1 MTMERRWPAPWA
13 FGVLILPLA
22 ISFGFR
28 MTSLPFLLATAGV
41 PVNQIANVASILWVP
56 ATFAFFWAPAVDVKL
71 RRRTWL
77 VVGAVGTA
85 LGLCAALPLIGTTH
99 LKLLTAVVFAT
110 TAIADTVVMA
120 SGGGLMVTML
130 DANAQSHASAWQQA
144 GQLGGGALGGAV
156 VIWLAGRV
164 PMWAVGPL
172 IAPVI
177 VLPGLV
183 ALTIAEPRPGMS
195 AWFRG
200 RVGKIIREIW
210 ALVRA
215 PQRRWGTLLLLSPT
229 GTGAAAAL
237 LPAIAS
243 YYGVGAAGVMWVN
256 GAAGGAMLA
265 LGALCGTLLP
275 GDWDRR
281 LTYAGAG
288 LTNALAAIVLITA
301 NRPSIYLAGT
311 ILYLLTNGLAW
322 ARFTA
327 LMVEII
333 GKDTRDASTFFTAL
347 AAVGSVPVL
356 FMTWLDGVGFHKF
369 GTRGLLWMDAA
380 PNILIFAIVASVF
393 VARGMSLRTVPQPA
407 VLQADIPT
415 E

>member
-1 MTMERRWPAPWA
+1 MAMERRWPAPWA
-13 FGVLILPLA
+13 FSVLILPLA

-28 MTSLPFLLATAGV
+28 MTPLPFLLARAGV
-41 PVNQIANVASILWVP
+41 PVDQIANVASILWFP
-56 ATFAFFWAPAVDVKL
+56 AILAFLWAPAVDVKL

-85 LGLCAALPLIGTTH
+85 VGLCAAFPLIGAQH
-99 LKLLTAVVFAT
+99 LKLLTAVVFA
-110 TAIADTVVMA
+110 AAVADSVVMA
-120 SGGGLMVTML
+120 SGGGLMVTAL
-130 DANAQSHASAWQQA
+130 DASAQSHASAWQQA

-164 PMWAVGPL
+164 PLWAVGPL
-172 IAPVI
+172 IAPVV

-183 ALTIAEPRPGMS
+183 ALTIAEPLPATS
-195 AWFRG
+195 VWFRG
-200 RVGKIIREIW
+200 RVGKLLKEIW

-215 PQRRWGTLLLLSPT
+215 PERRWGTLLLLSPT

-243 YYGVGAAGVMWVN
+243 HYNVGATGVMWVN

-265 LGALCGTLLP
+265 LGALCGTFVP

-288 LTNALAAIVLITA
+288 LTNAAAAVVLVTA
-301 NRPSIYLAGT
+301 NRPSVYFAGT

-333 GKDTRDASTFFTAL
+333 GTDTRDASTFFTAL
-347 AAVGSVPVL
+347 AAIGSLPVL
-356 FMTWLDGVGFHKF
+356 LMTWLDGVGFHLF
-369 GTRGLLWMDAA
+369 GTRGLLWSDAA
-380 PNILIFAIVASVF
+380 PNILIFAIVGSVYL
-393 VARGMSLRTVPQPA
+393 AGGMRLKGTSSESVLDSDVP
-407 VLQADIPT
+407 T
-415 E
+415 S